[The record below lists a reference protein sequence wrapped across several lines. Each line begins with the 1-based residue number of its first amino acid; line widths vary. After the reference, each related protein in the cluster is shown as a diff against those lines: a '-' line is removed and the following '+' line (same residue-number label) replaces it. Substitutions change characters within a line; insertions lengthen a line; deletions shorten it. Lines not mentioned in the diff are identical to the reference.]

1 MERLRKIRLKLNRG
15 KMKIKTSQVPYIAHI
30 LTANGLKPDPSRVR
44 AVEEI
49 PSQEDKAALLRFLG
63 MVNYISKFIPNLSD
77 LTQPLRELLHKD
89 VEWH

>member
-1 MERLRKIRLKLNRG
+1 
-15 KMKIKTSQVPYIAHI
+15 MKIKTSQVPYIAHI

-63 MVNYISKFIPNLSD
+63 MVNYISKSYLTYQTSPSPSESFCTRMWNGISWKGRRNHLKLSKI
-77 LTQPLRELLHKD
+77 T
-89 VEWH
+89 